1 MTKEEQELFN
11 SYKEECEALWTL
23 AQEIDVRFPETPGA
37 FTGPPSERI
46 RRQLVNI
53 FEVYEE

>member
-11 SYKEECEALWTL
+11 AYKEECEALWTL

-53 FEVYEE
+53 FEEIK